1 MINSLDKIALA
12 EQRGIKFQRDENN
25 DILIKRVSLD
35 EIHANTFDIKPK
47 VNCRNLY
54 EGRLETL
61 KNTLE
66 TKGMG
71 FDVIWGVENTE
82 TRKYCIVDGNHLQ
95 TIARKLN
102 KTHIRVLL
110 FDVDVSDPTGA
121 WALYCFSYDIN
132 KKSMYIAEKIEAVWY
147 GYLYHK
153 KREEK
158 YNDFLP
164 SEFGEK
170 EQTIRRYKTLY
181 KRTRKLKKSNEEA
194 FHKLIKS
201 SKVHEWSEKE
211 FKRQVINCE
220 KRQLEE
226 DENLFDDGE
235 ETTPTDGLVF
245 QSISYI
251 KNIGKRI
258 KNGMSEERTTVAD
271 INEEL
276 GKLSANLDSLKKLQ
290 EEGDLPSNV
299 TKNKLNTAFGA
310 FRSTVNNYKKE
321 LKNKEESVELCNEI
335 YSNLKEF
342 KSEMKCR

>member
-1 MINSLDKIALA
+1 MIISSDEVALA

-35 EIHANTFDIKPK
+35 EIHANTFDVKPK

-54 EGRLETL
+54 EGRLETI

-71 FDVIWGVENTE
+71 FDVIWGVKNDKTG
-82 TRKYCIVDGNHLQ
+82 KYCIVDGNHLQ
-95 TIARKLN
+95 TMARKLN
-102 KTHIRVLL
+102 ETHIRMLL
-110 FDVDVSDPTGA
+110 FDANASVPSEA

-153 KREEK
+153 KREER
-158 YNDFLP
+158 YQDYLP
-164 SEFGEK
+164 IEFGEK
-170 EQTIRRYKTLY
+170 EQTLKRYKTLY
-181 KRTRKLKKSNEEA
+181 KRTIKLKRVNRDA
-194 FHKLIKS
+194 FIKLINS
-201 SKVHEWSEKE
+201 SKINNWSEKE
-211 FKRQVINCE
+211 FRRQVISCE

-258 KNGMSEERTTVAD
+258 KNGMSEERITVAD
-271 INEEL
+271 INEDL
-276 GKLSANLDSLKKLQ
+276 NKLSANLDSLIKLQ
-290 EEGDLPSNV
+290 EEGDFPSRV
-299 TKNKLNTAFGA
+299 TKNKLNTSLGA

-321 LKNKEESVELCNEI
+321 LKNKEESVELCLEL
-335 YSNLKEF
+335 YSKLKEF